1 VLDRRRRE
9 ARGRRSG
16 TGFNTTKVSG
26 TIEFVCEQDSILSR
40 KFTRTRAA
48 RPKIPELM
56 RLLHIHFTDV
66 IAIEYCVGRFNH
78 LSSCRLHFSVS
89 IVHVLMIAARTSFN
103 GGLGVCG
110 EAFSFTAQLQVD
122 LKSLLHGRRQPIGAA
137 ESIQPCELDVSVR
150 VVNAY
155 FMIYKR
161 CSQA

>member
-1 VLDRRRRE
+1 
-9 ARGRRSG
+9 
-16 TGFNTTKVSG
+16 
-26 TIEFVCEQDSILSR
+26 
-40 KFTRTRAA
+40 
-48 RPKIPELM
+48 M

-66 IAIEYCVGRFNH
+66 IAIEYCVGFNH

>member
-1 VLDRRRRE
+1 
-9 ARGRRSG
+9 
-16 TGFNTTKVSG
+16 
-26 TIEFVCEQDSILSR
+26 
-40 KFTRTRAA
+40 
-48 RPKIPELM
+48 M

-66 IAIEYCVGRFNH
+66 IAIEYCVGFNH

-122 LKSLLHGRRQPIGAA
+122 LKSLLHGTFMRCRRQPIGAA